1 MINLKLKNFCYTNL
15 TLKGELP
22 MTQES
27 YAEQLSAIYSWWSSL
42 DSKFLERE
50 KGPPYIYTN
59 NKYILIWKWWSVLT
73 SDWRGGKD
81 MKKVKVHYEYEEK
94 KEEEFCNINV
104 SLVSSSNIS
113 WKWRWWLLWMSCCC
127 ISSINDWLMFKRGL
141 GNHCRRTH
149 KSRLQMLIYIFVG
162 WAFTHKLDITQ

>member
-1 MINLKLKNFCYTNL
+1 MLHKLNLKRRASNDS
-15 TLKGELP
+15 GELCW
-22 MTQES
+22 
-27 YAEQLSAIYSWWSSL
+27 AIIGNLFMMIIFRQQIPW
-42 DSKFLERE
+42 KRE
-50 KGPPYIYTN
+50 GPTIYIYTN

-94 KEEEFCNINV
+94 KEEFCNINV